1 MAVCR
6 SMGQNFVTKD
16 DILAA
21 IVRAAGVV
29 AGRTV
34 LEIGPGTGN
43 LTKHLLLAGAK
54 VVAIE
59 KDDVLFARLHE
70 IFKQVWC
77 GWLQQCDAVKRL
89 GTCRRRESV
98 HWLTPPEQQLSCSS

>member
-1 MAVCR
+1 MYANDQAPASGNGRNVCR
-6 SMGQNFVTKD
+6 SMGQNFLTKD

-21 IVRAAGVV
+21 IVRAAGVG

-43 LTKHLLLAGAK
+43 LTKHLLLAGAN

-59 KDDVLFARLHE
+59 KDNALFARLQDE
-70 IFKQVWC
+70 FKQVW
-77 GWLQQCDAVKRL
+77 
-89 GTCRRRESV
+89 
-98 HWLTPPEQQLSCSS
+98 